1 MPAARTPRARAA
13 TPAAAPAPAPARRQ
27 RAAPA
32 PAGRPW
38 AGLPPEARTA
48 QRREAFIAAGIEL
61 FGTQGWHATTVRQLT
76 ARAGLTNRYFY
87 ESFDT
92 TEDLLVACYETLM
105 AAYRTRLDAV
115 LAATPGG
122 IEDRT
127 RAGLACFY
135 EAMRDPRFARIT
147 HHEVLGVSPRVD
159 ALHVAALQDFAA
171 LMMDHLGRA
180 GVPLAGR
187 DRREVELVGLGLAGS
202 VIQIGAAWVRE
213 RCRTPVATVVAAA
226 LAVIVGTAQ
235 RLGSPPAPACRGK
248 S

>member
-1 MPAARTPRARAA
+1 MPAARPPRAPSA
-13 TPAAAPAPAPARRQ
+13 
-27 RAAPA
+27 
-32 PAGRPW
+32 RPW

-87 ESFDT
+87 ESFAD
-92 TEDLLVACYETLM
+92 TEDLLVACYGALM
-105 AAYRTRLDAV
+105 ADYRARLDAV
-115 LAATPGG
+115 LAAAPADL
-122 IEDRT
+122 EARA
-127 RAGLACFY
+127 RAGLSCFL

-147 HHEVLGVSPRVD
+147 HHEVLGVSARVD
-159 ALHVAALQDFAA
+159 ALHVAALQEFAA

-187 DRREVELVGLGLAGS
+187 DRREVELIGVALAGS
-202 VIQIGAAWVRE
+202 VIQVAVAWVRE
-213 RCRTPVATVVAAA
+213 RCRTPVDTVVAAA

-235 RLGSPPAPACRGK
+235 RLGAPVGRTIK
-248 S
+248 HS